1 MFDKVDIDKSGIID
15 YSEFLVAAMSQQR
28 LLSRK
33 KLQQAFKMFDKDGGG
48 SISIEEIKDALNF
61 EGGLSAADLVQ
72 ISKEV
77 DQNGDG
83 EVSFNEFVE
92 MMQDHL

>member
-1 MFDKVDIDKSGIID
+1 
-15 YSEFLVAAMSQQR
+15 
-28 LLSRK
+28 
-33 KLQQAFKMFDKDGGG
+33 MFDKDGGG

-61 EGGLSAADLVQ
+61 EGGLSAADLIQ